1 MMWAFSGCDSKI
13 LFHAAAKFLMIHS
26 GFWPSSCSS
35 VPNRE
40 WTTAS
45 NDVKTGKR
53 CSLLYGSLVVL
64 YNLLQVLKIA
74 DILNHL
80 MPHSD
85 ISECLSGSWRDF
97 CSNHPFPLLKH
108 SCGWLCVWCNLRCRV
123 KRWGSLTPY
132 HNFFGQTAIETLGD
146 FSQIFDYWTLA

>member
-1 MMWAFSGCDSKI
+1 MWQEYISNVAFSGCDSKL
-13 LFHAAAKFLMIHS
+13 LFQTAAKFLMIHS
-26 GFWPSSCSS
+26 GFWPSSCSP

-53 CSLLYGSLVVL
+53 CSLLSGSLMVL

-80 MPHSD
+80 MTHSD

-97 CSNHPFPLLKH
+97 CSYHPFLWMALCMVLVSNLKCKVE
-108 SCGWLCVWCNLRCRV
+108 SR
-123 KRWGSLTPY
+123 GSPTPS
-132 HNFFGQTAIETLGD
+132 HNFFGQKANFWLLNFG
-146 FSQIFDYWTLA
+146 